1 MWEVFFVYI
10 KIIKSNNINSSC
22 YFFNRYNVLIPI
34 KTFGFRICERTEYRS
49 VKNVIKRVS
58 DEIFDN
64 DTFTRI
70 AESMHKQSKK
80 LFSVVNSEAEAK
92 QVQHDL
98 NVNGYQANYEKA
110 GKYYNVYYSPTTPK
124 FKVDENVLKSF
135 QNVGDNKYRA
145 YKKSTVAGLYDYD
158 FDDGS
163 IWTLKTYEDGQQY
176 LVKEV
181 EDDNEDKVIRKK
193 VASRNNIIKNDEF
206 DASLSKFLQKKK
218 IVVSSKLLSD
228 IKQLIV
234 DYALKENK

>member
-1 MWEVFFVYI
+1 M
-10 KIIKSNNINSSC
+10 
-22 YFFNRYNVLIPI
+22 
-34 KTFGFRICERTEYRS
+34 
-49 VKNVIKRVS
+49 IKRVS

-80 LFSVVNSEAEAK
+80 LFSVVNSETEAK

-98 NVNGYQANYEKA
+98 NVNGYQSMYEKV
-110 GKYYNVYYSPTTPK
+110 GKYYNVYYSPSAPK

-135 QNVGDNKYRA
+135 TNIGDNKYRA
-145 YKKSTVAGLYDYD
+145 FGKNTVAGLYDYD

-176 LVKEV
+176 LIKEV
-181 EDDNEDKVIRKK
+181 QDDNENEVIRKK
-193 VASRNNIIKNDEF
+193 VAKKNNIINKDEF
-206 DASLSKFLQKKK
+206 DESLSKFLRKQK

-228 IKQLIV
+228 IKQLIIN
-234 DYALKENK
+234 YALKENK